1 MKWFACKQGLR
12 MRAEELLLDAALVYV
27 KRLLADVPRM
37 RVWNDRSKTPAHLPS
52 FRSECHFSFL
62 ALLC

>member
-1 MKWFACKQGLR
+1 